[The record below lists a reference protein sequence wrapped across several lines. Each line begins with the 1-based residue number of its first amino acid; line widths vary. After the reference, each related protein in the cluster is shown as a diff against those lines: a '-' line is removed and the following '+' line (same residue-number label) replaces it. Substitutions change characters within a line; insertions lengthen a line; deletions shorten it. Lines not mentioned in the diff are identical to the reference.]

1 MSRRSFATDPE
12 PAGSPPPAVSGRA
25 TIEDVRPAFD
35 GPAILCDNLVKIY
48 AVAGLEVVALQG
60 LDLRVEQGEVMA
72 IVGASGSGKS
82 TLMNILG
89 GLDSPSAGRAVVA
102 GIDLGRLNERQRAD
116 YRRRTVGFVW
126 QQTERNSLP
135 YLTASGNVELP
146 MMLDGA
152 GAGDRAGRATAL
164 LDLVGLDRER
174 RGLRP
179 GSLSGGEQQRLA
191 VAIALANRPA
201 VLLADEPTGKL
212 DTVSAAELF
221 AALRRVNQETGTSI
235 VLVTHDPLVA
245 DHVQRTVAIR
255 DGRTSTETLRRA
267 GADPAAGELVGEEFA
282 VLDSAGRL
290 QLPRAHVEALG
301 LKRRVRLRLEH
312 DHIGVWPDDG
322 SPRRDTARDDP
333 R

>member
-1 MSRRSFATDPE
+1 ME
-12 PAGSPPPAVSGRA
+12 PSARPV
-25 TIEDVRPAFD
+25 IEDIRPAFD

-48 AVAGLEVVALQG
+48 AAAGLEVVALQG

-102 GIDLGRLNERQRAD
+102 GIDLGRLNERRRAA
-116 YRRRTVGFVW
+116 YRRQTVGFVW

-135 YLTASGNVELP
+135 YLSAVANVEMP
-146 MMLDGA
+146 MLLDGTSA
-152 GAGDRAGRATAL
+152 ADRTARATAL
-164 LDLVGLDRER
+164 LDLVGLAEDRRE
-174 RGLRP
+174 LRP
-179 GSLSGGEQQRLA
+179 AVLSGGEQQRVA

-212 DTVSAAELF
+212 DTASAAELF
-221 AALRRVNQETGTSI
+221 AALRRVNEETGTSI

-245 DHVQRTVAIR
+245 EHVQRTVAIR
-255 DGRTSTETLRRA
+255 DGRTSTETLRRGGTDRGSP
-267 GADPAAGELVGEEFA
+267 GALVAEEFA
-282 VLDSAGRL
+282 VLDAAGRL

-301 LKRRVRLRLEH
+301 LHRRVRLRLED
-312 DHIGVWPDDG
+312 DHIGVWPDDASNRPDQWTRPEPHDG
-322 SPRRDTARDDP
+322 RGR
-333 R
+333 